1 MNANKLI
8 AVMNIVLGFGFGL
21 FAFVTNDLF
30 FLVFGLYPLIIGIG
44 LGTLTCIDKKLQQN
58 GT

>member
-8 AVMNIVLGFGFGL
+8 AVMNIILGFGLGIY
-21 FAFVTNDLF
+21 AFVINDLF

-44 LGTLTCIDKKLQQN
+44 LGTLTYIDKKL
-58 GT
+58 